1 MAGELVLENER
12 ARAGAPPKI
21 MWRSFFRAAG
31 MFACM
36 LGIELLVIDSATIL
50 PLNGRG
56 GSHVFTA
63 PDWAPW
69 TLISAGAVTILHF
82 ATLPKALI
90 KD

>member
-1 MAGELVLENER
+1 
-12 ARAGAPPKI
+12 
-21 MWRSFFRAAG
+21 MWKSFFLASG
-31 MFACM
+31 LFACVV
-36 LGIELLVIDSATIL
+36 GIELLVIDSATVL

-56 GSHVFTA
+56 GSQVFTA

-69 TLISAGAVTILHF
+69 TLISAGAVTILNF